1 MAAGR
6 LAPDFNFT
14 YELCEIRDSWG
25 RFRES
30 RLWGQFARGGGRLRG
45 RVVAAGEFGED
56 SGADGLD
63 ADYLQFVSFELRVV
77 SL

>member
-1 MAAGR
+1 MGAFQGE
-6 LAPDFNFT
+6 PFVGT
-14 YELCEIRDSWG
+14 VCK
-25 RFRES
+25 
-30 RLWGQFARGGGRLRG
+30 
-45 RVVAAGEFGED
+45 RVVAAGGFGED